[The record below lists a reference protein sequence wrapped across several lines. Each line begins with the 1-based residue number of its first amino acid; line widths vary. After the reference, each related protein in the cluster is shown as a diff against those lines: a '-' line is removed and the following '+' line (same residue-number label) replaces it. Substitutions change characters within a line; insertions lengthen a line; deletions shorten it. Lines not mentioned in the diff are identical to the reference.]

1 MKIFHNLS
9 ELPDFKNTVITI
21 GSFDG
26 VHTGHQS
33 ILKRVKALAEA
44 VKLPSVVITFH
55 PHPRLV
61 LEGNNAPVQLLT
73 LTDEKTYL
81 LEKQGMDYVVVAPF
95 TKAFSE
101 QSPDDY
107 IEQFLVKY
115 FKPKYIVIGYDH
127 HFGAKRVGNIDY
139 LKNNQTKFGFE
150 VIEIEKQFIDDIAV
164 SSTQVR
170 KALEK
175 GDVATAAKLSGHY
188 YSFSGTVVKGQQ
200 IGRGIGFPTAN
211 IAVTDPHKL
220 VPPHGIY
227 AVFVWHKGTRHK
239 GMMYRGDRPV
249 LKSHHNVTIEVNL
262 FDFDKDIYGE
272 NLRVELVEYLRP
284 DQYFESLEDL
294 VVQLANDETAAKEIL
309 QEIENQSFP
318 KVGVVIL
325 NYNGK
330 DLLDKF
336 LPYVLASHYANY
348 DVIVA
353 DNGSTDGTMQY
364 ILEKNLDGLPNF
376 YGHQRIRAIDLK
388 QNYGFALGYNEAL
401 KRLYAEQTYKYFI
414 LLNSDVEVRKEWL
427 LPIIEVME
435 EDDTIAAVQPKI
447 RAYQKRKY
455 FEHAGAAGGW
465 IDTLGYP
472 LCRGRMFEKVERDRK
487 QYDDRSEI
495 AWASGA
501 AMVIRADL
509 FEKLGGFDADFWAH
523 QEEIDLC
530 WRLRRAGY
538 KILVE
543 PRSVVFHVGGG
554 TLAYENPK
562 KTYLNFRNNLYM
574 IFKNEPVSKLL
585 WLIPL
590 RLTLD
595 GVVGVRFLLKKQ
607 WQHTWAIVQAHGS
620 FYKNIFKLVQK
631 RKVETALIEANR
643 IGAPNQGGVYKGSA
657 VFQFYVRGKKKFA
670 DLFASTN
677 PKTKSEE

>member
-9 ELPDFKNTVITI
+9 ELPDFKNTVLTI

-61 LEGNNAPVQLLT
+61 VEGVAAPIKLLT
-73 LTDEKTYL
+73 LTDEKTIL
-81 LEKQGMDYVVVAPF
+81 LEQQGMDYVVVAPF

-101 QSPDDY
+101 QSPEDY

-127 HFGAKRVGNIDY
+127 HFGAKRAGNIDF
-139 LKNNQTKFGFE
+139 LKMNQTKFGYE
-150 VIEIEKQFIDDIAV
+150 VQEIEKQVIDDIAV

-170 KALEK
+170 KSLER
-175 GDVATAAKLSGHY
+175 GDVGTAAKLSGHY
-188 YSFSGTVVKGQQ
+188 YSFTGTVVKGQQ

-211 IAVTDPHKL
+211 ISVSDPHKL

-227 AVFVWHKGTRHK
+227 AVFVWHKGIRHK

-249 LKSHHNVTIEVNL
+249 LKNYHNVTIEVNI
-262 FDFDKDIYGE
+262 FNFDKDIYGDT
-272 NLRVELVEYLRP
+272 LKVDLVEYLRP

-294 VVQLANDETAAKEIL
+294 VVQLANDETSAKEIL

-330 DLLDKF
+330 ELLDKF
-336 LPYVLASHYANY
+336 LPFVLAAQYANY

-353 DNGSTDGTMQY
+353 DNGSTDGTMDF
-364 ILEKNLDGLPNF
+364 ILEKNLDGLPNY

-388 QNYGFALGYNEAL
+388 ENYGFALGYNKAL
-401 KRLYAEQTYKYFI
+401 ERLQEEKTYKYFV

-427 LPIIEVME
+427 LPLIELME
-435 EDDTIAAVQPKI
+435 SDNTIAAVQPKI

-455 FEHAGAAGGW
+455 FEYAGAVGGW
-465 IDTLGYP
+465 IDVLGYP
-472 LCRGRMFEKVERDRK
+472 ICRGRVFEKVERDRK
-487 QYDDRSEI
+487 QYDDVSEI

-509 FEKLGGFDADFWAH
+509 YAKFGGLDADFWAH

-530 WRLRRAGY
+530 WRMRRAGY
-538 KILVE
+538 KIMVE

-554 TLAYENPK
+554 TLEYENPK
-562 KTYLNFRNNLYM
+562 KTYLNFRNNLYLL
-574 IFKNEPVSKLL
+574 FKNEPVLKLM
-585 WLIPL
+585 WLLPL
-590 RLTLD
+590 RLMLD
-595 GVVGVRFLLKKQ
+595 GVVGVRFLFKQ
-607 WQHTWAIVQAHGS
+607 QWKQTWAIVQAHGS
-620 FYKNIFKLVQK
+620 FYKNIFKLIEK
-631 RKVETALIEANR
+631 RKAVSAIVEANR
-643 IGAPNQGGVYKGSA
+643 IGAPNFGGVYKGSA
-657 VFQFYVRGKKKFA
+657 VFQFYIRGKKKF
-670 DLFASTN
+670 
-677 PKTKSEE
+677 SELLA